1 MVARG
6 AATPEEPGQQVP
18 GGGHPSL
25 RCRKIP
31 HKLLMCP
38 ENHNEHLRN
47 FWNMLRAHSSH
58 CLCPF
63 PSNSTMPH
71 SKSLKLTAGIS
82 LEENHQNLKAAL
94 EEWRATQSTTKGREH
109 HRVGGLQ
116 QQWIGRCLGT
126 LEIHSK

>member
-6 AATPEEPGQQVP
+6 AATPENLANKFLW
-18 GGGHPSL
+18 GGHPSL

-31 HKLLMCP
+31 YKLRMCP
-38 ENHNEHLRN
+38 GNHNEHLRI

-71 SKSLKLTAGIS
+71 SKSLKLTAGIA
-82 LEENHQNLKAAL
+82 LEEKHQNLKAAL
-94 EEWRATQSTTKGREH
+94 EEWRATQSATKGREH

-116 QQWIGRCLGT
+116 Q
-126 LEIHSK
+126 